1 MKRMKINKI
10 ILENFRT
17 FYGKH
22 SIEFSTSDDKP
33 LTIFIGEN
41 GSGKTT
47 LLNAI
52 YWAFTGETTKQFGES
67 NTLINKDASSERVA
81 ACSVEV
87 HFETDTHKFI
97 LTRRTSRTTET
108 SDLSLGMI
116 DRNGAYTA
124 VGQMHIDKMIER
136 LIPKK
141 LASWYIFDGEAIGH
155 LHLNGDP
162 KFKKDLQQTFGFSSM
177 RTLSEIILDIKK
189 DYEKEQRKQI
199 GNAELD
205 EIGKKIE
212 SAESDVSFYEEQINK
227 LQRTK
232 ENALTESESL
242 EFQISKF
249 APAAPLQDRQVR
261 AQRLKDENKNKLVSK
276 TLERNELIVKTMPQ
290 LLIRNQIEKLIDT
303 LHAKEKDQTL
313 PEPFGTRLIDDIQ
326 KLQECICGAPIH
338 AGSDAFVR
346 LEELRSRA
354 ATSQHVHRISLI
366 RTQIGAYVADADSF
380 DNRLVQMSADIGSYE
395 SVIADQEQII
405 RNTDEAIKAI
415 PEPQIRKLKE
425 ELTKFK
431 SIHDQAVGEIAV
443 AIARKDERKIEIE
456 KLRNKQAVMIAS
468 LSRNDNLIKQKKK
481 FDDLSKFIDD
491 QYLRQEKEV
500 LDALN
505 QEVSGV
511 LYKYLT
517 KNFIAQVEPNTYSVK
532 TFDMDSRPV
541 SLSTGETNLLK
552 FAVIAAIVGM
562 AGSRTTISKVNWI
575 TEPIIAPLIFD
586 APFSVVDSEY
596 RAGIANNLTELA
608 SQLIFLFDSDKWDA
622 ELSKLLTSRV
632 GKFYTLVS
640 RAKGERKET
649 IKTIRLKNN
658 VINLNE
664 YNSQR
669 DDTVCVEV
677 KL

>member
-1 MKRMKINKI
+1 MKINKI

-22 SIEFSTSDDKP
+22 TIEFSTLKDKP

-67 NTLINKDASSERVA
+67 NVLINKDASSERLS

-87 HFETDTHKFI
+87 HFETDTHGYI

-108 SDLSLGMI
+108 SELSLGMI

-124 VGQMHIDKMIER
+124 VGDMHIVKMIER

-141 LASWYIFDGEAIGH
+141 LANWYIFDGEAIDH

-162 KFKKDLQQTFGFSSM
+162 KFKDDLQRTFGFSSM
-177 RTLSEIILDIKK
+177 RRLLKLLTDIKK

-212 SAESDVSFYEEQINK
+212 FKESTVISYDEEIKK
-227 LQRTK
+227 LQSTK
-232 ENALTESESL
+232 ISALAEIESL
-242 EFQISKF
+242 EVQLSKF
-249 APAAPLQDRQVR
+249 AHAGALQTRQ
-261 AQRLKDENKNKLVSK
+261 ANSKRLIIENENKLKNK

-290 LLIRNQIEKLIDT
+290 LLLKNQIEKLIDV

-338 AGSDAFVR
+338 PGSEAFVR
-346 LEELRSRA
+346 LEELRTRA
-354 ATSQHVHRISLI
+354 ATSQHIHRISLI
-366 RTQIGAYVADADSF
+366 RAQIGAYVSDAETF
-380 DNRLVQMSADIGSYE
+380 QNKIEQMSADIGSYE

-405 RNTDEAIKAI
+405 RNTDDAIRAI
-415 PEPQIRKLKE
+415 PDAQIRELKDK
-425 ELTKFK
+425 LTKFQ
-431 SIHDQAVGEIAV
+431 SQRDQAVGDIAV
-443 AIARKDERKIEIE
+443 NTTDRDRRKVEIE
-456 KLRNKQAVMIAS
+456 KLRNEQAVMIAS
-468 LSRNDNLIKQKKK
+468 LSRNNNLEKQKKK
-481 FDDLSKFIDD
+481 FDDLIKFVDSE
-491 QYLRQEKEV
+491 YLRQEAEV
-500 LDALN
+500 LEALN
-505 QEVSGV
+505 KEVSGV

-517 KNFIAQVEPNTYSVK
+517 KNFIAQVEPSTYAVR
-532 TFDMDSRPV
+532 TLDMDSRPV
-541 SLSTGETNLLK
+541 VLSTGEKNVLK

-562 AGSRTTISKVNWI
+562 AGSKTEISKVNWI
-575 TEPIIAPLIFD
+575 TEPVIAPLIFD
-586 APFSVVDSEY
+586 APFSVVDSVY
-596 RAGIANNLTELA
+596 RAGIANNLAELA
-608 SQLIFLFDSDKWDA
+608 SQLIFLYDSDKWDN
-622 ELSKLLTSRV
+622 ELSKLLTDRV
-632 GKFYTLVS
+632 GKFYILVS
-640 RAKGERKET
+640 RAKGEQKET
-649 IKTIRLKNN
+649 LKTIRMKNK

-664 YNSQR
+664 YNATR
-669 DDTVCVEV
+669 DDSVCIEV